1 MQKTHP
7 SITLKTLGDNSDWFE
22 IRQGRVKRDHL
33 DETWNSH
40 GYMCQPVGTAGLHG
54 WEFVLKQDVKFIWD
68 GISDTSDEH
77 VKILEGGVDS
87 YGNKFADTLTANAT
101 ISFTFNMVIETDKDH
116 YVLLTGAPNYFIDG
130 VQPMTAILQS
140 DWYTYNAVNFCWKIT
155 RANEEITIPAG
166 TPFMFMMNYPRNL
179 LESTKLEVRKLN
191 EEEHNRLN
199 VYNEKRDSFYKNNE
213 PWKWNQ
219 FYKHGIESDD
229 VKHIEKPFKPSPS
242 EVIDNRCPHES
253 K

>member
-1 MQKTHP
+1 
-7 SITLKTLGDNSDWFE
+7 
-22 IRQGRVKRDHL
+22 
-33 DETWNSH
+33 
-40 GYMCQPVGTAGLHG
+40 
-54 WEFVLKQDVKFIWD
+54 
-68 GISDTSDEH
+68 
-77 VKILEGGVDS
+77 
-87 YGNKFADTLTANAT
+87 
-101 ISFTFNMVIETDKDH
+101 
-116 YVLLTGAPNYFIDG
+116 
-130 VQPMTAILQS
+130 
-140 DWYTYNAVNFCWKIT
+140 
-155 RANEEITIPAG
+155 
-166 TPFMFMMNYPRNL
+166 MFMMNYPRNL